1 MGSQLS
7 KEKKVAFL
15 EPKFFCCFFQENIP
29 FRKGFIV
36 KQSKH
41 ESQKLSPLITNGA
54 KEYGDL
60 NRLDHL

>member
-7 KEKKVAFL
+7 KEKKL
-15 EPKFFCCFFQENIP
+15 LSWNQSFFFVFFFQETIP

-60 NRLDHL
+60 NI